1 MPSRALLH
9 ASELY
14 TAASDGEFARL
25 GIRVS
30 PELDLA
36 QMMRQKDESVAGL
49 TRGIKFLFRKHKVQW
64 IKGWARL
71 QGEGR
76 VEVIHADGSHSLLE
90 ARDIVIATGS
100 EPAPLPG
107 VTSASPTPP
116 APWR

>member
-36 QMMRQKDESVAGL
+36 QMMRQK
-49 TRGIKFLFRKHKVQW
+49 H
-64 IKGWARL
+64 
-71 QGEGR
+71 
-76 VEVIHADGSHSLLE
+76 
-90 ARDIVIATGS
+90 
-100 EPAPLPG
+100 
-107 VTSASPTPP
+107 
-116 APWR
+116 

>member
-36 QMMRQKDESVAGL
+36 QMMRQKHESVAGL
-49 TRGIKFLFRKHKVQW
+49 TRGIKFLFRKHKVH
-64 IKGWARL
+64 GSRAGRGYRAR
-71 QGEGR
+71 G
-76 VEVIHADGSHSLLE
+76 GS
-90 ARDIVIATGS
+90 R
-100 EPAPLPG
+100 
-107 VTSASPTPP
+107 
-116 APWR
+116 